1 MMEKRFERFAAAV
14 LEMNRYLQRI
24 KEQEMRRFGLRSAH
38 TMCIF
43 YLGQHPEGLTV
54 TQLTEICREDKAA
67 VSRNLSELS
76 RTGLVSCSA
85 PPDRRVYRDPYRLT
99 ERGTEIA
106 AQVEA
111 RVSDALSACGRGL
124 TEAQRDNFYTAAQI
138 IISNLEDYAE

>member
-76 RTGLVSCSA
+76 RMGLVSCSA
-85 PPDRRVYRDPYRLT
+85 PPDRRVYRDPYQLT

>member
-76 RTGLVSCSA
+76 RMGLVSCSA

-99 ERGTEIA
+99 ERGKEIA

>member
-76 RTGLVSCSA
+76 RMGLVSCSA

-99 ERGTEIA
+99 ERGKEIA

-111 RVSDALSACGRGL
+111 RASDALSACGRGL

>member
-76 RTGLVSCSA
+76 RMGLVSCSA
-85 PPDRRVYRDPYRLT
+85 PPDRRGVD
-99 ERGTEIA
+99 GTGNGN
-106 AQVEA
+106 
-111 RVSDALSACGRGL
+111 CGAGGGAGFGCPQCLRQG
-124 TEAQRDNFYTAAQI
+124 TDRSPAG
-138 IISNLEDYAE
+138 

>member
-76 RTGLVSCSA
+76 RMGLVSCSA

-99 ERGTEIA
+99 EWGTEIA

-124 TEAQRDNFYTAAQI
+124 TEVQRDNFYTAAQI

>member
-76 RTGLVSCSA
+76 RMGLVSCSA

-111 RVSDALSACGRGL
+111 QVSDALSACGRGL

>member
-76 RTGLVSCSA
+76 RMRLVSCSA

>member
-1 MMEKRFERFAAAV
+1 M
-14 LEMNRYLQRI
+14 
-24 KEQEMRRFGLRSAH
+24 
-38 TMCIF
+38 
-43 YLGQHPEGLTV
+43 
-54 TQLTEICREDKAA
+54 
-67 VSRNLSELS
+67 
-76 RTGLVSCSA
+76 GLVSCSA

>member
-1 MMEKRFERFAAAV
+1 MMENRFERFAAAV

-76 RTGLVSCSA
+76 RMGLVSCSA

>member
-14 LEMNRYLQRI
+14 LEMNRYLPRI
-24 KEQEMRRFGLRSAH
+24 KDQEMRRFGLRSAH

-67 VSRNLSELS
+67 GSRNLSELS
-76 RTGLVSCSA
+76 RMGLVSCSA

>member
-76 RTGLVSCSA
+76 RMGLVSCSA

-124 TEAQRDNFYTAAQI
+124 TEAQRDNFYMAAQI

>member
-76 RTGLVSCSA
+76 RMGLVSCSA

-124 TEAQRDNFYTAAQI
+124 TETQRDNFYTAAQI

>member
-76 RTGLVSCSA
+76 RMGLVSCSA

-99 ERGTEIA
+99 EQGKEIA

>member
-76 RTGLVSCSA
+76 RMGLVSCSA
-85 PPDRRVYRDPYRLT
+85 PPDRRVYRDPYWLT